1 MEVDHVPPDPH
12 FVPRTV
18 DIYLP
23 PDASSDF
30 PVAMEVSNKYEI
42 VYLITTYGF
51 VHLYHLESGTCIYTT
66 HISSDTVFVTA
77 VHESTNGIIGVNKKG
92 KILSVHLNER
102 TVIPYIRT
110 ILNNAD
116 LAFKLASRGDLPGAD
131 ELFVAQYRQL
141 LAGGQFYEAAKVA
154 ANAPRVCFRN
164 LYLKP

>member
-1 MEVDHVPPDPH
+1 MEVEHVPPDPH

-23 PDASSDF
+23 PDTSSDF

-42 VYLITTYGF
+42 VYLITKYGF
-51 VHLYHLESGTCIYTT
+51 IHLYHLESGTCIYTT
-66 HISSDTVFVTA
+66 RISSDTIFVTA
-77 VHESTNGIIGVNKKG
+77 LHEPTSGIIGVNKEG
-92 KILSVHLNER
+92 KILSVHLNEQ

-131 ELFVAQYRQL
+131 NLFMAKYRQL
-141 LAGGQFYEAAKVA
+141 LADGQSYEAATVA
-154 ANAPRVCFRN
+154 ANAPRVCFT
-164 LYLKP
+164 